1 MRSMYPDN
9 NTIMISDA
17 KGVSVIEINSIVRI
31 EALSSYSRIVLT
43 NGKQILVSKVLK
55 YMEGLLE
62 GKGFARIHRSHLVN
76 TSWIQSYNLY
86 HLNVLLY
93 NNEQISISRRK
104 GPQVRKSLAEQRD
117 GYLGNRPVKISA

>member
-1 MRSMYPDN
+1 MYPDN

-17 KGVSVIEINSIVRI
+17 KGVSVIDISTIVRI
-31 EALSSYSRIVLT
+31 EALSSYSRILLT
-43 NGKQILVSKVLK
+43 DGKQILVSKVLK

-62 GKGFARIHRSHLVN
+62 GKGFTRIHRSHLVN
-76 TSWIQSYNLY
+76 TAWIQSYNLY

-104 GPQVRKSLAEQRD
+104 GPHLRKSLTEQRETYT
-117 GYLGNRPVKISA
+117 GSRSFKIPA